1 LVVGGDL
8 ALLDPE
14 LAARGFGDPLLRFPA
29 AMCRLAMEIE
39 RGVAEGR

>member
-14 LAARGFGDPLLRFPA
+14 LEALGFGDPLLRFPA